1 MKKPKIEKGETLYRA
16 IQLTRAAVDAAPEKN
31 TLRMSISSDEP
42 YLRYD
47 FWNDEEYFEILDH
60 APGGVDESRLKT
72 GLPILFNHDRDKH
85 LGRAPSYQ
93 NDGHKISVDAKFSES
108 DFAQEKLKDAMSGV
122 LPDASIGYLLEDE
135 GVCVGAKEGVP
146 IYKFKWKPFE
156 ASLVTIPADTTVGVG
171 RSRQTNFRSNK
182 TMKTETENENEE
194 RRMTQTQSE
203 MHARKS
209 GNSARGSP
217 RSSAVGRTCRSTLRR
232 KPSAVLRRG

>member
-1 MKKPKIEKGETLYRA
+1 MLP
-16 IQLTRAAVDAAPEKN
+16 PEKN

-85 LGRAPSYQ
+85 LGRAASYQ

-171 RSRQTNFRSNK
+171 RNRQTNFRSKKN
-182 TMKTETENENEE
+182 MKTETETETENEKSNDQDTTGAACRE
-194 RRMTQTQSE
+194 NPR
-203 MHARKS
+203 AR
-209 GNSARGSP
+209 NVVRHEVQ
-217 RSSAVGRTCRSTLRR
+217 R
-232 KPSAVLRRG
+232 